1 MTPPASILRSSTRV
15 SLDEFSSEFSEAWT
29 QIKSRFLKLECWQ
42 RYQELGANES
52 QEAYNRG
59 DIARAQELLKKEAEA
74 DRPLYEDIGRQGVDY
89 ARIRLV
95 QRPLTSYMQYEL
107 LAYKIRAQ
115 MGENIEVVEYDPDVE
130 LPNDDYF
137 DFLLFDRHTA
147 LIHDYGSGEVGLQ
160 SGGWVTHDSDV
171 IAMLESKV
179 VPLRQVAM
187 PLDKFVSGK

>member
-1 MTPPASILRSSTRV
+1 MTPPTSALRSSTRV
-15 SLDEFSSEFSEAWT
+15 SLGEFSSEFSEAWT
-29 QIKSRFLKLECWQ
+29 QIKSRFVKLECWQ

-52 QEAYNRG
+52 QEAYNHG
-59 DIARAQELLKKEAEA
+59 DIARAQVLLKTEAEA
-74 DRPLYEDIGRQGVDY
+74 DRSLYEDIGRQGIDY
-89 ARIRLV
+89 VRIRLV
-95 QRPLTSYMQYEL
+95 QHPLTSYMQYEL

-115 MGENIEVVEYDPDVE
+115 MGESIEVVECDPNVK

-171 IAMLESKV
+171 IAMLE
-179 VPLRQVAM
+179 
-187 PLDKFVSGK
+187 